1 MSLNFVL
8 IGSPIFTLFSTGGTG
23 NLLSIA
29 AYQSMSLNQGCY
41 FIESASFSNPSLLSG
56 FWANSLLIKSRKL
69 SGVFFGNRTMPALTI
84 SYSYVFV
91 SA

>member
-56 FWANSLLIKSRKL
+56 F
-69 SGVFFGNRTMPALTI
+69 
-84 SYSYVFV
+84 
-91 SA
+91 